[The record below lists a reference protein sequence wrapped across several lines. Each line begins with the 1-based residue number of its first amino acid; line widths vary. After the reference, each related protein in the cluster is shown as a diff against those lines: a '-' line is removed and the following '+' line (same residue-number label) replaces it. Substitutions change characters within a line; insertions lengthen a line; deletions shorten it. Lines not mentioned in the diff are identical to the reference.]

1 MDVQELLDTVKSQ
14 ALKAVKDEFKD
25 LLDTA
30 RKDRSDFIKKAAE
43 QVKQALIY
51 RAEGK
56 LSQDDVITLLKKQ
69 KKIAQ
74 IEANNAQIQ
83 LLARIQKITYRML
96 DIAIDVL
103 VRAIVPIA

>member
-1 MDVQELLDTVKSQ
+1 MDVQELLDTIKSES
-14 ALKAVKDEFKD
+14 LKAIKDEFKD

-30 RKDRSDFIKKAAE
+30 KKDKSDFIKKSAE

-56 LSQDDVITLLKKQ
+56 LSQDDVVTLLKKQ

-83 LLARIQKITYRML
+83 TLARIQKIIYRIL

-103 VRAIVPIA
+103 VKAIVPIA

>member
-1 MDVQELLDTVKSQ
+1 MDVQELLDTIKSES
-14 ALKAVKDEFKD
+14 LKTIKDEFKN

-30 RKDRSDFIKKAAE
+30 KKDKSDFIKKSAD
-43 QVKQALIY
+43 QIKQALIY

-56 LSQDDVITLLKKQ
+56 LAEDDVVTLLKKQ

-83 LLARIQKITYRML
+83 TLARIQKITYRIL

-103 VRAIVPIA
+103 VKAIVPIA

>member
-1 MDVQELLDTVKSQ
+1 MDTQELLDTIKSESI
-14 ALKAVKDEFKD
+14 KAIKDEFKD

-30 RKDRSDFIKKAAE
+30 KKDKSDFIKKSAE
-43 QVKQALIY
+43 QVEQALIY

-56 LSQDDVITLLKKQ
+56 LSQDDVATLLKKQ

-74 IEANNAQIQ
+74 IEANNVQIQ
-83 LLARIQKITYRML
+83 TLARIQKITYRIL

-103 VRAIVPIA
+103 LKAIVPIA

>member
-1 MDVQELLDTVKSQ
+1 MDVQELLDTIKSES
-14 ALKAVKDEFKD
+14 LKAIKDEFKD
-25 LLDTA
+25 LQKKKK
-30 RKDRSDFIKKAAE
+30 KDKSDFIKKSSE

-56 LSQDDVITLLKKQ
+56 LSEDDVVTLLKKQ

-74 IEANNAQIQ
+74 IEVNNAQIQ
-83 LLARIQKITYRML
+83 TLSRSQKITYRIL

-103 VRAIVPIA
+103 VKAIVPIA

>member
-1 MDVQELLDTVKSQ
+1 MDINQVLDTIKTES
-14 ALKAVKDEFKD
+14 LKAIKDEFKA
-25 LLDTA
+25 LIDTA
-30 RKDRSDFIKKAAE
+30 KKDKSDFIKQSVE

-56 LSQDDVITLLKKQ
+56 LSIDDVATLLRKQ

-74 IEANNAQIQ
+74 IEANTAQIQ
-83 LLARIQKITYRML
+83 LLSRIQKTTYRIL

-103 VRAIVPIA
+103 LKAIVPIA

>member
-1 MDVQELLDTVKSQ
+1 MDFQEALDTIKSES
-14 ALKAVKDEFKD
+14 LKAIKDEFKD

-30 RKDRSDFIKKAAE
+30 KKDKSDFIKNSAE
-43 QVKQALIY
+43 QVKRALIY

-56 LSQDDVITLLKKQ
+56 LSQDDVATLLKKQ

-83 LLARIQKITYRML
+83 TLARIQKITYRIL

-103 VRAIVPIA
+103 LKAIVPSA

>member
-1 MDVQELLDTVKSQ
+1 MDVQELLDTIKSES
-14 ALKAVKDEFKD
+14 LKAIKDEFKD

-30 RKDRSDFIKKAAE
+30 QKDKSDFIKKSAE
-43 QVKQALIY
+43 QIKQALIY

-56 LSQDDVITLLKKQ
+56 LSEADVVTLLKKQ

-74 IEANNAQIQ
+74 IEVNNAQIQ
-83 LLARIQKITYRML
+83 TLARIQKITYRIL

-103 VRAIVPIA
+103 VKAIVPIA